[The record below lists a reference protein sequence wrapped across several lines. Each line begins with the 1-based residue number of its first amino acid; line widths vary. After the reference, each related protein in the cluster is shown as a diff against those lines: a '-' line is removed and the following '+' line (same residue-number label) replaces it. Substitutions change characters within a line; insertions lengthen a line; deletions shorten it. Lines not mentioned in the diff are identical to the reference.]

1 MMDRYKEFAN
11 RYNVRNIQVNRDR
24 RSIDYYNMK
33 ASYYADREET
43 IDMEIPRR
51 SFEHLVE
58 VDYEYTKLWQDQRD
72 EMYMRKEHPAIKEAY
87 EKYRMLLELYK

>member
-1 MMDRYKEFAN
+1 MIDKYKRFAD
-11 RYNVRNIQVNRDR
+11 RYNVRNIQVNRDQ

-58 VDYEYTKLWQDQRD
+58 IDHEYTKLWQDQRD

-87 EKYRMLLELYK
+87 EKYRILLELYK

>member
-1 MMDRYKEFAN
+1 MDKYNDFAN
-11 RYNVRNIQVNRDR
+11 RYRVKSINVNYDR
-24 RSIDYYNMK
+24 RKVDYYNVT
-33 ASYYADREET
+33 ASYYSDREET

-58 VDYEYTKLWQDQRD
+58 VDREYTIMWQDQRD
-72 EMYMRKEHPAIKEAY
+72 EAWMRKQHPAIKEAY